1 MHRFFRIHMKV
12 ALGCN
17 HRGFTAK
24 RDLLPQ
30 LKALGHVIEDFGC
43 HSFTAI
49 DYCEIAYPLAV
60 AVASHQFDLGVLID
74 CNGMGMS
81 LVANKVRGVRAA
93 AVYDDFTARC
103 ARESYHCN
111 VIGIGA
117 ELVGGKE
124 ILKIVEVFLATT
136 VATGRHVRRVEKL
149 TKIEETV
156 AHNYDTNFNQ
166 PLAST
171 L

>member
-1 MHRFFRIHMKV
+1 MNV
-12 ALGCN
+12 ALGSN

-24 RDLLPQ
+24 RELLPQ
-30 LKALGHVIEDFGC
+30 LQALGYRVEDFGC
-43 HSFTAI
+43 DSFTAV
-49 DYCEIAYPLAV
+49 DYCDIAYPLSI
-60 AVASHQFDLGVLID
+60 AVASHQCDLGILID

-111 VIGIGA
+111 VISIGV
-117 ELVGGKE
+117 ELVGGKD
-124 ILKIVEVFLATT
+124 ILKIVEVFLTT
-136 VATGRHVRRVEKL
+136 IVAAGRHVRRIEKL

-156 AHNYDTNFNQ
+156 TQSYDKNF
-166 PLAST
+166 A
-171 L
+171 

>member
-1 MHRFFRIHMKV
+1 MKL
-12 ALGCN
+12 ALGSN

-24 RDLLPQ
+24 RVLLPQ
-30 LKALGHVIEDFGC
+30 LQALGHQVQDFGC
-43 HSFTAI
+43 DTFSAI

-60 AVASHQFDLGVLID
+60 AVASHQCDLGILID
-74 CNGMGMS
+74 CNGMGMV

-111 VIGIGA
+111 IIGIGA

-136 VATGRHVRRVEKL
+136 AAGGRHVRRVEKL
-149 TKIEETV
+149 MKIEET
-156 AHNYDTNFNQ
+156 AAQAYDANY
-166 PLAST
+166 L
-171 L
+171 

>member
-1 MHRFFRIHMKV
+1 MKV

-17 HRGFTAK
+17 HRGFSAK
-24 RDLLPQ
+24 RDLIPQ
-30 LKALGHVIEDFGC
+30 LQALGYQIEDFGC
-43 HSFTAI
+43 GSFTAV
-49 DYCEIAYPLAV
+49 DYCEIAYPVAV
-60 AVASHQFDLGVLID
+60 AVASHQCDLGILID

-124 ILKIVEVFLATT
+124 ILRIVKVFLATT
-136 VATGRHVRRVEKL
+136 VAPGRHVRRVEKL

-156 AHNYDTNFNQ
+156 AQAYDANYH
-166 PLAST
+166 
-171 L
+171 